1 MFYYSFT
8 SQVVLK
14 HLNEFGASIIV
25 DFKRKNKLKERHVED
40 GGIGGGGGS
49 IELSGGG
56 GGRNN
61 EAFIPECALKMV
73 QVKNPAIWEQGL
85 LPLLRT

>member
-1 MFYYSFT
+1 MQTLDVLLFIY

-56 GGRNN
+56 GGI
-61 EAFIPECALKMV
+61 ELGKTLETEVF
-73 QVKNPAIWEQGL
+73 Q
-85 LPLLRT
+85 LLRAQGIIRWN